1 MPQIRIEHSAN
12 LSGAFE
18 PTPLALSIHHL
29 CVEHVNAALDACKSR
44 IIDVGDV
51 VTGDGTA
58 QSTML
63 HVDIGLLKG
72 RTTDAKSALA
82 DAPFSPVSPLLSRV
96 RRASRCRW
104 KCATWTPTPTVNR
117 SLREH

>member
-82 DAPFSPVSPLLSRV
+82 DAVLARLAAAVEGTPGVALSVEV
-96 RRASRCRW
+96 RDMDTDTYRKQVTS
-104 KCATWTPTPTVNR
+104 
-117 SLREH
+117 